1 MLSPFRVD
9 HKPTRRDLK
18 RLPKKWTALSFQ
30 YRTAPERSTN
40 VMLQANQWL
49 HTPQTWRVK
58 NAGGTELTV
67 IEMLWYRALE
77 CG

>member
-18 RLPKKWTALSFQ
+18 RLPKYW
-30 YRTAPERSTN
+30 TAPERSTN